1 MKTQM
6 FYCMILII
14 LIILILFSIN
24 CNSYFKNVKDNFTNG
39 YGFNNSLKKNNLS
52 SIVPFNEITK
62 SIDFKNMSLNTQL
75 KFQSLPF
82 VKNKFII
89 TETNKGIINEPIAK
103 NNVLIIPGLAD
114 YIIKQKVEVDKDS
127 STFDNLQVYP
137 NNLEQLELKQYKEL
151 YNNKSG
157 HMAPIYNLLNT
168 LNYKENDNYSILK
181 YDFINLNL
189 DSIFNLFLS
198 SLSSNKS
205 NIIIAYDFG
214 CIIATICLNKLKSSD
229 MEISNKI
236 KNCIYICP
244 TLGGIPISIKDY
256 LDSVSGKIS
265 KNIKNFKSLYLNFP
279 TEEYFEQPIIIYN
292 SLAYKATAESLK
304 EIINIAEPDVE
315 SISFDSIIELQKLAL
330 ENTDV
335 NTIVIFNKE
344 YNTPVS
350 YNYKNNLLGHPENY
364 LPKNNTMSTK
374 PTNSILEGL
383 QTKGDCIVPYSNIV
397 KLKESWGKN
406 IDLQEI
412 KDKNHFTI
420 LKSYE
425 LSLIII
431 KTLN

>member
-1 MKTQM
+1 
-6 FYCMILII
+6 
-14 LIILILFSIN
+14 
-24 CNSYFKNVKDNFTNG
+24 
-39 YGFNNSLKKNNLS
+39 
-52 SIVPFNEITK
+52 
-62 SIDFKNMSLNTQL
+62 
-75 KFQSLPF
+75 SLPF

-256 LDSVSGKIS
+256 LDS
-265 KNIKNFKSLYLNFP
+265 
-279 TEEYFEQPIIIYN
+279 
-292 SLAYKATAESLK
+292 
-304 EIINIAEPDVE
+304 
-315 SISFDSIIELQKLAL
+315 
-330 ENTDV
+330 
-335 NTIVIFNKE
+335 
-344 YNTPVS
+344 
-350 YNYKNNLLGHPENY
+350 
-364 LPKNNTMSTK
+364 
-374 PTNSILEGL
+374 
-383 QTKGDCIVPYSNIV
+383 
-397 KLKESWGKN
+397 
-406 IDLQEI
+406 
-412 KDKNHFTI
+412 
-420 LKSYE
+420 
-425 LSLIII
+425 
-431 KTLN
+431 